1 MKWTS
6 LVKAEIESKADD
18 IFNVKRKW
26 QNELKSLKVKHNWFI
41 ISQGFKKK
49 LVFLLTN
56 AFW

>member
-41 ISQGFKKK
+41 ISQGLKK
-49 LVFLLTN
+49 TCISIN
-56 AFW
+56 